1 MCKSRRLA
9 CSLGILAIC
18 TFAACA
24 ARHPRVAPIDD
35 TALSEADAILAT
47 LTLEEKVALT
57 HGNSTMYLAANPAKG
72 IPAELAFSDG
82 THTVRPEV
90 PRQTFGWLRDPK
102 DMADSATVFPALSA
116 LAATWDVDLAR
127 RYGEA
132 LGEEARARGKD
143 VLLGPGL
150 NLARTPLCG
159 RNYEYFGEDPLLAG
173 KMAAAEI
180 RGIQSRDVAACAK
193 HFALNNQELNRH
205 GVDACPDIRTT
216 RELYLPA
223 FEMAVKEGGLLAVMG
238 AYNKTWGVHASH
250 NAWLNRSI
258 LKGEWGFPGF
268 VVTDWGS
275 LGDTVAG
282 ALGGTD
288 VEMNMGKSIRYY
300 PRLAEAIRAGKIPEA
315 RVDDMA
321 RRVLYVQSK
330 LHLLDGRPR
339 HPGSVNTPEHQALA
353 REVGADS
360 IVLLK
365 NDANL
370 LPLAPDTLK
379 NVLVVGEIATKT
391 DCWEGSSA
399 MGKAPYEIPILAGL
413 REALPAAQIHYRPW
427 PTPPTDVTAIPD
439 ACLLTENPTR
449 NADRGILER
458 GWLWERF
465 PNERLEGTPGNSGF
479 TRTPGLPPDE
489 RGTHFSLRFRTR
501 LKAPE
506 TGDYRFALTCDDGAR
521 LLIDGKTVLED
532 WADGRARTRAVT
544 VHLRAGQIYAL
555 TVEYRQGT
563 GAAALAF
570 GWRLPSE
577 SSVDY
582 TALRAQAQR
591 ADAVLLVTGNRKG
604 WGPARECESGDRPDM
619 RLLPRDDAGLDALLG
634 VNPRTV
640 VLVQAGTPV
649 EMPWLDRAPTL
660 LLFSFLGQ
668 ETGHSVADVL
678 LGKREP
684 AGRLCQTWP
693 KRLQDS
699 PAHALG
705 DYGPA
710 RALHKEGL
718 LLGYRWFDAKGIAP
732 AFPFGHGLGYATFAY
747 GTPALETDGEAV
759 TLRVPVTNISQR
771 PGATVLQLYVEPP
784 KASAVPRAPRQ
795 LAAFAK
801 LRLAPGETR
810 EAILAFGP
818 RALAW
823 WDATLPGWRHEAGT
837 FTLALGTSSRDFIAR
852 LPLPRDAWE
861 VYIPAVPVP
870 DATPASLRQLPG
882 EPQK

>member
-258 LKGEWGFPGF
+258 
-268 VVTDWGS
+268 
-275 LGDTVAG
+275 
-282 ALGGTD
+282 
-288 VEMNMGKSIRYY
+288 
-300 PRLAEAIRAGKIPEA
+300 RLAEAIRAGKIPEA

-413 REALPAAQIHYRPW
+413 REALPAAQIHSRPW

-465 PNERLEGTPGNSGF
+465 PNERLEGTPGNRGF

-784 KASAVPRAPRQ
+784 KVSAIPRAPRQ

>member
-1 MCKSRRLA
+1 MKYSWTIFGLA
-9 CSLGILAIC
+9 AMAVGV
-18 TFAACA
+18 AACA
-24 ARHPRVAPIDD
+24 ARRTAAPVDER
-35 TALSEADAILAT
+35 AQAEAEAILRT

-90 PRQTFGWLRDPK
+90 PRKTFGWLRDPK
-102 DMADSATVFPALSA
+102 DMTDSATVFPSLSA
-116 LAATWDVDLAR
+116 LASTWDVGLAR
-127 RYGEA
+127 CYGEA
-132 LGEEARARGKD
+132 LGEEARARNKD

-150 NLARTPLCG
+150 NITRTPLCG

-173 KMAAAEI
+173 RMAASEI

-205 GVDACPDIRTT
+205 GVDARPDARTT

-223 FEMAVKEGGLLAVMG
+223 FEMAVKEGGLLTVMG

-250 NAWLNRSI
+250 NAWLNRSV

-300 PRLAEAIRAGKIPEA
+300 PHLAEAVRAGKVSEA

-330 LHLLDGRPR
+330 LHLLDGEPR
-339 HPGSVNTPEHQALA
+339 FAGSVNTPEHQALA

-365 NDANL
+365 NDAGL
-370 LPLAPDTLK
+370 LPLDANRLWR
-379 NVLVVGEIATKT
+379 VLVVGEIATKT

-399 MGKAPYEIPILAGL
+399 MGKAPYEIPVLEGL
-413 REALPAAQIHYRPW
+413 REALPDAEIVYAPFPAL
-427 PTPPTDVTAIPD
+427 PTAVSVLPD

-449 NADRGILER
+449 DADRGILER

-465 PNERLEGTPGNSGF
+465 ANDRLEGKPINSGF
-479 TRTPGLPPDE
+479 TRTPDLHKDE
-489 RGTHFSLRFRTR
+489 RGTHFSVRFRTR
-501 LKAPE
+501 LRAPE
-506 TGDYRFALTCDDGAR
+506 SGEYLFAVTCDDGAR
-521 LLIDGKTVLED
+521 FAIDGKRVIDSWKDGKARTVSAKVRLE
-532 WADGRARTRAVT
+532 AGRAYDLSVD
-544 VHLRAGQIYAL
+544 
-555 TVEYRQGT
+555 YRQAG
-563 GAAALAF
+563 GDAVLSF

-577 SSVDY
+577 SGADY
-582 TALRAQAQR
+582 AALRAEAKR

-634 VNPRTV
+634 VNPRTA

-649 EMPWLDRAPTL
+649 EMPWIDRAPTL

-668 ETGHSVADVL
+668 ETGRSVADVL

-693 KRLQDS
+693 KRLADS

-705 DYGPA
+705 DY
-710 RALHKEGL
+710 RADVAEHKEGL
-718 LLGYRWFDAKGIAP
+718 LVGYRWYDAKGVAP
-732 AFPFGHGLGYATFAY
+732 AFPFGFGLGYTAFAF
-747 GTPALETDGEAV
+747 GEPEVAERGGRV
-759 TLRVPVTNISQR
+759 TVRVPVTNTGKR
-771 PGATVLQLYVEPP
+771 AGAAVVQLYVEPP
-784 KASAVPRAPRQ
+784 TGSAVFRAPRQ
-795 LAAFAK
+795 LGAFAK
-801 LRLAPGETR
+801 IRLAPGETGVA
-810 EAILAFGP
+810 EMTLGP
-818 RALAW
+818 RAFAW
-823 WDATLPGWRHEAGT
+823 WDESLPGWRHEAGD
-837 FTLALGTSSRDFIAR
+837 FTLALGTSSRDFFAR
-852 LPLPRDAWE
+852 VPVTLDAWE
-861 VYIPAVPVP
+861 ERVAPVPIP
-870 DATPASLRQLPG
+870 DATPASWGAP
-882 EPQK
+882 EAK